1 MAVDEDTDPR
11 SPVLRGV
18 PPSGGPAG
26 TSSPPVLA
34 LPAGLHAKS
43 SPPRGAIG
51 VALPRSPSSSGAF
64 STPLIDQLFKQ
75 ERHQEAVTGPT
86 GGAGSPAPTSRLSID
101 VKKGNPS
108 GKKLDISVI
117 DHPSETGVVVCSLGE
132 NGLCSDK
139 LKIGD
144 HITKINGIRARDH
157 RTAMW
162 LADAA
167 EKSVTFTLSDSTHG
181 VLVDRLRGDVGV
193 TLVDNI
199 AAGLGVVVVAVV
211 PGLAADRAGLEK
223 GHVILSVNGELARQH
238 RQVIQQIDGSS
249 EIARLVVAAR
259 KLTDQNVMSQ
269 HVGTVPCEIR
279 FGE

>member
-75 ERHQEAVTGPT
+75 ERHQEAATGPT

-101 VKKGNPS
+101 VKKGT

-132 NGLCSDK
+132 NGACSDK

-167 EKSVTFTLSDSTHG
+167 DKNVTFTLSDATHS

-269 HVGTVPCEIR
+269 HVGQCPCEIR
-279 FGE
+279 LSE